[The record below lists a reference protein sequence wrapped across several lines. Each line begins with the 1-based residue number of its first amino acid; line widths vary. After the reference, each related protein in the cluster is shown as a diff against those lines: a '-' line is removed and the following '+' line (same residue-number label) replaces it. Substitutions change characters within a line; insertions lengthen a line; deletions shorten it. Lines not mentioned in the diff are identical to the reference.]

1 MAKEKI
7 PDSAIGI
14 CPICYAKRA
23 IAYTRFSKCV
33 GLIFLFI
40 GQTRNGWACKEC
52 MKEIYWDYQIQ
63 NLIVG
68 WWWWLSI
75 IVNPIYLISNNL
87 MYKKAIKL
95 IEFTPKK
102 I

>member
-40 GQTRNGWACKEC
+40 GQTSRV
-52 MKEIYWDYQIQ
+52 
-63 NLIVG
+63 L
-68 WWWWLSI
+68 
-75 IVNPIYLISNNL
+75 
-87 MYKKAIKL
+87 KKSLKVADL
-95 IEFTPKK
+95 VC
-102 I
+102 